1 MSSRSYSALSLVA
14 LPRLSAADAVALG
27 ARLVAAAR
35 AQAGL
40 PPSIGKALG
49 RFEAS
54 LGALREARRLLRE
67 TQAAD
72 PRVAAAADA
81 RLDAGWAG
89 FHSFLQGWAR
99 LPVPGKVDA
108 QVAWARRLL
117 DDVYPEG
124 LGFTQVR
131 YVTEWAESQKR
142 LDRLAEPEVAA
153 LVAALGGEAFV
164 EAIRDAFDAY
174 GEALEMTTR
183 RAEIKAT
190 LTLREP
196 LEEVT
201 TALRKYVLHVT
212 SFADAGEDD
221 AAAIALSDALL
232 APLVAWESAA
242 PKGKGEPVE
251 EPAPPSQPAPASQPA
266 AFGG

>member
-1 MSSRSYSALSLVA
+1 MSLRSYTALSLVV

-35 AQAGL
+35 AQTGL
-40 PPSIGKALG
+40 PAPIGKALG

-54 LGALREARRLLRE
+54 LGTLREARRVLRE
-67 TQAAD
+67 LQSVD
-72 PRVAAAADA
+72 PRVAAAADV

-124 LGFTQVR
+124 LGFTQAR
-131 YVTEWAESQKR
+131 YVIEWAESQKR
-142 LDRLAEPEVAA
+142 LDRLAEPETAWFVAS
-153 LVAALGGEAFV
+153 LGGEAFV

-174 GEALEMTTR
+174 GEALHMTTS

-201 TALRKYVLHVT
+201 AMLRKYVLLVT
-212 SFADAGEDD
+212 SFAEADDD
-221 AAAIALSDALL
+221 AEASALAEALL
-232 APLVAWESAA
+232 GPLVAWETAA
-242 PKGKGEPVE
+242 VSKGKGGPVE
-251 EPAPPSQPAPASQPA
+251 EPAPEPAPPSV
-266 AFGG
+266 